1 MSNLLKQLWNDDQGA
16 VISTEL
22 VLVVGIL
29 VFGIIPGLV
38 ALRNSVNASLA
49 TMGNVLTRITPSFTF
64 SGYQIGAVTGG
75 PSNIAAIGGLQ
86 LNYTTA
92 VNLSASQIAPVLG
105 TYAVVLP
112 AP

>member
-38 ALRNSVNASLA
+38 ALRNSVNSSLA

-64 SGYQIGAVTGG
+64 SGYAIGAQGG
-75 PSNIAAIGGLQ
+75 ASTIAIVGGLQ
-86 LNYTTA
+86 LNYSIGNQFSA
-92 VNLSASQIAPVLG
+92 VQVAPALG
-105 TYAVVLP
+105 TYTYVLP

>member
-22 VLVVGIL
+22 ILVVGIL

-38 ALRNSVNASLA
+38 ALRNSVNSSLA

-64 SGYQIGAVTGG
+64 SGYQIGASVGG
-75 PSNIAAIGGLQ
+75 GSVVAAIGGLR
-86 LNYTTA
+86 LNYASGAQLT
-92 VNLSASQIAPVLG
+92 ASQIAPQLG
-105 TYAVVLP
+105 TYVYVLP